1 MSRRQIVRQLD
12 SHPALRFQKIVA
24 IEYLP
29 VRHDCRPHPKV
40 PFAMRMYPLSQSDSK
55 EPKWTAS
62 QIARRRRARRYR
74 GLLYLAVS
82 IWLAVSG
89 LTWLESRLIGLHFL
103 LYWTLCAG
111 TAILAC
117 LVALSDAMLLRAEL
131 RAEAR
136 ERRATIDHSNPR

>member
-1 MSRRQIVRQLD
+1 M
-12 SHPALRFQKIVA
+12 HP
-24 IEYLP
+24 P
-29 VRHDCRPHPKV
+29 NP
-40 PFAMRMYPLSQSDSK
+40 SNSK
-55 EPKWTAS
+55 EPKWSAA

-82 IWLAVSG
+82 IWLAISG
-89 LTWLESRLIGLHFL
+89 LTWLESRLTGLHFL

-136 ERRATIDHSNPR
+136 ERQLAPDKSNSA

>member
-1 MSRRQIVRQLD
+1 MQ
-12 SHPALRFQKIVA
+12 
-24 IEYLP
+24 
-29 VRHDCRPHPKV
+29 
-40 PFAMRMYPLSQSDSK
+40 
-55 EPKWTAS
+55 PKWSAV

-82 IWLAVSG
+82 IWLAISG
-89 LTWLESRLIGLHFL
+89 LTWLESRLTGLHFL

-136 ERRATIDHSNPR
+136 ERQLAPDKSNSA

>member
-1 MSRRQIVRQLD
+1 MPRIN
-12 SHPALRFQKIVA
+12 AL
-24 IEYLP
+24 
-29 VRHDCRPHPKV
+29 
-40 PFAMRMYPLSQSDSK
+40 SNSK

-74 GLLYLAVS
+74 GVLYLAVS
-82 IWLAVSG
+82 IWLAISG
-89 LTWLESRLIGLHFL
+89 LTWLESRLTGLHFL

-117 LVALSDAMLLRAEL
+117 FVALSDAMLLRAEL

-136 ERRATIDHSNPR
+136 ERKETIDHSQSR

>member
-1 MSRRQIVRQLD
+1 M
-12 SHPALRFQKIVA
+12 LRTNKPSGSLQ
-24 IEYLP
+24 
-29 VRHDCRPHPKV
+29 
-40 PFAMRMYPLSQSDSK
+40 
-55 EPKWTAS
+55 PKWSAARIAS
-62 QIARRRRARRYR
+62 RRRARRYR

-82 IWLAVSG
+82 IWLAFSG

-136 ERRATIDHSNPR
+136 ERRMVSDDSTSA